1 MYINFIS
8 HSAVKSPSSSNVFH
22 YLEKENEM
30 AKLKNKTLI
39 LEGREN
45 EVNKNLEEYFFNQ
58 DFDVNNQLNDPN
70 GKIDIFMAS
79 EQIDGNRGTRKLTE
93 SNFYML
99 NISPSENEL
108 KHMEK
113 LAEQELNR
121 RGLFWENCK
130 GNKDT
135 ESYYQEQKDQLMKAQ
150 MKIYTK
156 EMMEEYAR
164 SMNRE
169 IYAHQDR
176 LPNNEER
183 KNLQPEIDKRYNDVL
198 IEKGLKERIGND
210 YILVN
215 YDKRIPSNIEGA
227 NTYIFKYNG
236 EEQVVYAMQDKIK
249 EIGGNTLAINKQYL
263 ENKIQEGKDKEA
275 GIYTDEK
282 IRLKVQI
289 DKEQGS
295 STMVMVKPNGY
306 NENVKL
312 WISNKDFKKLEN
324 GEIEM
329 NKYKAD
335 RLISS
340 AIERD
345 KEQKKLVEIKHIS
358 HTAKNVKGKEDMMI
372 TFYQEVK
379 GLKEPIKIT
388 FNQKDIVWN
397 DGKFFAPKYML
408 DYRTSKAK
416 DLGITA
422 EYSSVKE
429 DIKHQVWRE
438 NGFDPTKR
446 SIEGKDLLYFAKVE
460 TQRTYKHTDKAVLKN
475 RPILKQIEGY
485 NKSINPINKAKIKE
499 LEKELLRDKHTGEV
513 IREGVKKGG
522 LQYHTHIVVSRHDR
536 TSVNPRDKVSM
547 SPMANSREGEIAYTG
562 AKVGFN
568 RDNFFRRSEKIFDNK
583 FEYQRPVQEQ
593 YHYKNEVSKEIRG
606 KVEGVVKGEIKKE
619 IMKHTGMG
627 VVKNELNPTQ
637 KAKQEIMP
645 IPLPTS
651 FPKSAVDLA
660 FKVAKTIKN
669 IIDTGVQY

>member
-30 AKLKNKTLI
+30 AKLKNKTLF

-58 DFDVNNQLNDPN
+58 DFDINNQLNDPN
-70 GKIDIFMAS
+70 GKIDVFMAS
-79 EQIDGNRGTRKLTE
+79 EQIDENRGTQNLSS

-113 LAEQELNR
+113 LAEQELDR

-176 LPNNEER
+176 LPSNEER
-183 KNLQPEIDKRYNDVL
+183 KNLQPEIDKRYNEVL

-215 YDKRIPSNIEGA
+215 YDKKIPSNVEGA

-236 EEQVVYAMQDKIK
+236 EEQVVYATQDKIK
-249 EIGGNTLAINKQYL
+249 EIGSNILAINKQYL
-263 ENKIQEGKDKEA
+263 ENKIREEKDKEA

-289 DKEQGS
+289 DKELGN
-295 STMVMVKPNGY
+295 STMVVIKPNGY

-312 WISNKDFKKLEN
+312 WISNRDFKKLEG
-324 GEIEM
+324 GEIEI

-340 AIERD
+340 AIDRD
-345 KEQKKLVEIKHIS
+345 KEQKQLVEIRFS
-358 HTAKNVKGKEDMMI
+358 NVEAKKIKGKEDAI
-372 TFYQEVK
+372 FIFKQKIE
-379 GLKEPIKIT
+379 GLKEPITISFKKEELKT
-388 FNQKDIVWN
+388 AG
-397 DGKFFAPKYML
+397 GKYLVEKYKL
-408 DYRTSKAK
+408 DYRVKKAK

-422 EYSSVKE
+422 EFSSIKD

-446 SIEGKDLLYFAKVE
+446 SVEGKDLLYFAKVE

-475 RPILKQIEGY
+475 RPILKQIEDY
-485 NKSINPINKAKIKE
+485 KKSINPINKAKIKE

-522 LQYHTHIVVSRHDR
+522 LQYHTHIIVSRHDR
-536 TSVNPRDKVSM
+536 TSVNPKDKVSM
-547 SPMANSREGEIAYTG
+547 SPMANHKEGYTNMG

-568 RDNFFRRSEKIFDNK
+568 RDNFFRRSEQIFDNK

-606 KVEGVVKGEIKKE
+606 KLEGVVKGEIKKE

>member
-8 HSAVKSPSSSNVFH
+8 HNTEKSSSSSNVFH

-30 AKLKNKTLI
+30 SKLKNETLI
-39 LEGREN
+39 LEGRDD

-58 DFDVNNQLNDPN
+58 DFDINNQLDDPN
-70 GKIDIFMAS
+70 GKINIWEAI
-79 EQIDGNRGTRKLTE
+79 EGIDNNRGTQNLSS

-99 NISPSENEL
+99 NISPSEREL
-108 KHMEK
+108 KHMEN

-130 GNKDT
+130 GNSET

-176 LPNNEER
+176 LPSNEER
-183 KNLQPEIDKRYNDVL
+183 KTLQPEIDRRYNKMLV
-198 IEKGLKERIGND
+198 EKGLKERIGNE
-210 YILVN
+210 YILVSC
-215 YDKRIPSNIEGA
+215 DKKIPSNIEGV

-236 EEQVVYAMQDKIK
+236 EEQIIYATQNKVK
-249 EIGGNTLAINKQYL
+249 EIGENTLAIDKQYL
-263 ENKIQEGKDKEA
+263 ENKIKEEKDKEA

-282 IRLKVQI
+282 IRLEVQI
-289 DKEQGS
+289 DKELGN
-295 STMVMVKPNGY
+295 STMVVIEPTGY
-306 NENVKL
+306 NEKVRM
-312 WISNKDFKKLEN
+312 WINNKDFKKLEN

-340 AIERD
+340 AIDRD
-345 KEQKKLVEIKHIS
+345 KEQKQLVEIHFS
-358 HTAKNVKGKEDMMI
+358 NVEAKKIKGKEDAI
-372 TFYQEVK
+372 FIFKQKIE
-379 GLKEPIKIT
+379 GLKEPITIT
-388 FNQKDIVWN
+388 FKKEELKTAG
-397 DGKFFAPKYML
+397 GKYLVEKYKL
-408 DYRTSKAK
+408 DYRVKKAK

-422 EYSSVKE
+422 EFSSVKD

-475 RPILKQIEGY
+475 RPILQQIEEY
-485 NKSINPINKAKIKE
+485 EKNITPINQEKIKE

-513 IREGVKKGG
+513 IKEGVKKGG

-547 SPMANSREGEIAYTG
+547 SPMANHKEGYTNMG

-568 RDNFFRRSEKIFDNK
+568 RDNFFRRSEQIFDNK
-583 FEYQRPVQEQ
+583 FEYQRPIQEQ

-606 KVEGVVKGEIKKE
+606 KVEGVVKGEIKKQ
-619 IMKHTGMG
+619 IMEHTGMR
-627 VVKNELNPTQ
+627 VVKNELNPIQ
-637 KAKQEIMP
+637 KVKQEIMP

-660 FKVAKTIKN
+660 FKIAKTIKKV
-669 IIDTGVQY
+669 IDTGIQY